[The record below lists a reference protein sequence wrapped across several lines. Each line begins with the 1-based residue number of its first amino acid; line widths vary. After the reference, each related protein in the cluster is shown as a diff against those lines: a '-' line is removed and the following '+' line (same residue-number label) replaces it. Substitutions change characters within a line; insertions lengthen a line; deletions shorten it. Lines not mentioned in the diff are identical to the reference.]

1 MLNIGN
7 NLAQKQKYLS
17 SERSSADFIPYYLHC
32 RDDVILLK
40 DNSLIKVIKVGG
52 FAFETADD
60 DDIDIKKNARNN
72 LLKGMASGNFAL
84 WFHTIRRREE
94 AYPGGDYSNVFTKR
108 LNKEWKERHTGDK
121 CFVNEHYITIIRK
134 EDTAGLAKIGNMFS
148 KLRSKTNKSA
158 KDKAFKDAL
167 AELDEITDRVLNGF
181 SNYRPELLGLK
192 ETVDGVCSELLK
204 FLGIIVNCGQ
214 IQNYKLS
221 PVPLDHYIQTSRLY
235 FGPSVFEVLTPS
247 GTKFGAIA
255 SIKEYRPST
264 NAGILDGF
272 LQMPFEFIICQS
284 YVYINRM
291 IAISSMQLQQRR
303 MIQSEDVAVSQIR
316 EIDEALDAAMSGR
329 FAFGSHHATICCF
342 EDSIKTVENAISM
355 SIVEFS
361 NVGITAVR
369 ERINM
374 EACFWSQLP
383 GNIKYIVRK
392 STINTLNLASFAS
405 FHNYPSGKRTGNHWG
420 DACTVLNTVSG
431 TPFFFS
437 FHVRDVGHTM
447 IIGPTG
453 SGKTV
458 MMNFLCAQAQK
469 FNCRM
474 FFFDKDRGAEIFIRA
489 LGGKYSV
496 LESSRCSGFNPLKLP
511 ENAENKA
518 FLIEWLTVLLS
529 VNGETITAEDM
540 ARITEAIN
548 GNYKL
553 PYEKRILRNIA
564 PFLGMGGPGSLAGRL
579 EMWHSDG
586 SHARLFDND
595 EDIIDFFSSYAFG
608 FEMGEILKD
617 KKSISPVLL
626 YLFHRIQSSL
636 DGTPTMIILDEAWA
650 LIDNPVFAPKI
661 KDWLKVFRKLNA
673 FVVFATQS
681 VEDATKSSI
690 SDTLVQQTA
699 TQIYLPN
706 LKATEV
712 YKTAFM
718 LSDREFQLIKTTDP
732 GSRYFLVKQDQGGV
746 IARIDLSGMGD
757 VIRVLSGRA
766 ETVILLNEIIKEV
779 GSDKP
784 EDWLDIYYERSR
796 KL

>member
-1 MLNIGN
+1 MAPRQNY
-7 NLAQKQKYLS
+7 LAN
-17 SERSSADFIPYYLHC
+17 ERSAAEYIPYYLHC
-32 RDDVILLK
+32 NEDTILLK
-40 DNSLIKVIKVGG
+40 DNSLLKVIKIKG
-52 FAFETADD
+52 FSFETADD

-72 LLKGMASGNFAL
+72 LLKGMASGTFAL
-84 WFHTIRRREE
+84 WFHTIRRKEE
-94 AYPGGDYSNVFTKR
+94 AYPGGSYTNVFAKR
-108 LNKEWKERHTGDK
+108 LNKEWKDRHSGDRS
-121 CFVNEHYITIIRK
+121 FVNEHYISIIRK
-134 EDTAGLAKIGNMFS
+134 EDTAGIAKIGSIIS
-148 KLRSKTNKSA
+148 KLRSKADKDAKS
-158 KDKAFKDAL
+158 KIFKDAV
-167 AELDEITDRVLNGF
+167 AEIDEITERILNGF
-181 SNYRPELLGLK
+181 ANYGPELLSLQ
-192 ETVDGVCSELLK
+192 ETPDGVYSEILK
-204 FLGIIVNCGQ
+204 FLGVIVNCGQ
-214 IQNYKLS
+214 IQNYRLS
-221 PVPLDHYIQTSRLY
+221 PLVLDHYLPVNRLY
-235 FGPSVFEVLTPS
+235 FSSKVFESLGPYGS
-247 GTKFGAIA
+247 KFGAVA
-255 SIKEYRPST
+255 SVKEYRPST

-272 LQMPFEFIICQS
+272 LQMPFEFIITQS
-284 YVYINRM
+284 YVYTNRM
-291 IAISSMQLQQRR
+291 MAISSMQLQQRR

-316 EIDEALDAAMSGR
+316 EIDEALDSAMSGK
-329 FAFGSHHATICCF
+329 FAFGSHHLSICCF
-342 EDSIKTVENAISM
+342 EDTQKTVENSISM
-355 SIVEFS
+355 AIVEFS

-374 EACFWSQLP
+374 EACFWAQLP
-383 GNIKYIVRK
+383 GNLKYVVRK

-405 FHNYPSGKRTGNHWG
+405 FHNYPSGKRLGNHWG

-431 TPFFFS
+431 TPYFFS

-453 SGKTV
+453 AGKTV

-489 LGGKYSV
+489 LGGKYAI
-496 LESSRCSGFNPLKLP
+496 LEASQCSGFNPLKLP
-511 ENAENKA
+511 DIPENRT
-518 FLIEWLTVLLS
+518 FLIEWMTVLLT
-529 VNGETITAEDM
+529 VNGESITAEDM
-540 ARITEAIN
+540 ARIADAIN

-553 PYEKRILRNIA
+553 PFEKRVLRNIA
-564 PFLGMGGPGSLAGRL
+564 PFLGMGGPNSLAGRL
-579 EMWHSDG
+579 EMWHSEN
-586 SHARLFDND
+586 SHSKLFDND
-595 EDIIDFFSSYAFG
+595 DDIIDFFSSYTFG

-706 LKATEV
+706 LKATDT
-712 YKTAFM
+712 YKVAFM
-718 LSDREFQLIKTTDP
+718 LSEREFQLIKTTDP
-732 GSRYFLVKQDQGGV
+732 GTRYFLVKQDQGGV
-746 IARIDLSGMGD
+746 IARIDMTGMGD

-766 ETVILLNEIIKEV
+766 ETVILLDEIIKEV
-779 GSDKP
+779 GSDNP
-784 EDWLDIYYERSR
+784 EDWIEIYYRRS
-796 KL
+796 KSL